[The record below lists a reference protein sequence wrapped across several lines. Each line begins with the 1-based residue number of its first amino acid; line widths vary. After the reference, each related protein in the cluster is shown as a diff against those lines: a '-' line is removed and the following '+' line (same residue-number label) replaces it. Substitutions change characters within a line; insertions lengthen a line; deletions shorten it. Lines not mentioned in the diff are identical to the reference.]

1 MTKRIGFI
9 GTGDMGE
16 AMAHHLQA
24 AGHTL
29 TVYNRTK
36 EKALSLIADGAHWA
50 DSPKACAAGQ
60 DVVITMVGFPKDVEE
75 VYLGAEGI
83 FSGAKAG
90 AYLIDMTTTSPSLA
104 QRLAKEGAQRGM
116 RVLDA
121 PVSGGDTGAK
131 NATLSIMVGG
141 RDEDFAAVKDIFD
154 CMGTSVL
161 LVGGPGAGQHV
172 KMANQ
177 IAIAGAVSGVAEAIA
192 YGQTMGLDVK
202 LMLAAI
208 SGGAAGSWQMSH
220 NGPKMVSGDNA
231 PGFYIKHFLK
241 DMKIAL
247 AEGKAQGLDLPVLRQ
262 VYDEY
267 DALQQ
272 EGMGDLG
279 TQALIQAYLKPEDQ

>member
-9 GTGDMGE
+9 GTGVMGE

-83 FSGAKAG
+83 FSGAKTG

-231 PGFYIKHFLK
+231 PAFYIKHFLK